1 MVGGMLVFSCGLIG
15 TAFAPSAEVLYAA
28 RVVTAL
34 GAGIVSPGAAAVAV
48 ASVPPER
55 RGQALSIAF
64 GGITLSQ
71 VVGVPAS
78 SYLGYHYGWPSVFV
92 FMTAAAVAMAIAL
105 WLKVPSDLRIAPARL
120 SDLVATLKDFNL
132 AIAVLLTATVMGAGW
147 IPYTFLA
154 AMVEEKLPGN
164 GAGAIAVMLV
174 AYGVGSV
181 LGNAIGG
188 KLTDR
193 VGSNR
198 ALLVIMAAQ
207 VPLTAAIS
215 VVPWISLGYGA
226 AMLLIWGM
234 VGWAFMVPQQARLV
248 SLDPS
253 RVQVL
258 LALNAACIYVGAS
271 FGATIAGLAKGS
283 LGVVALGPLAAAIVV
298 VGIAQLLLSIAMTK
312 RLKAA

>member
-1 MVGGMLVFSCGLIG
+1 MPLLLLLGTASFVVGIGAFAVIGVLPLLSADFGLGPVGASWVMTSYALAYAVGSPLLTSLSGRFTRQRVLVGGMLVFSCGLIG

-154 AMVEEKLPGN
+154 AMVEEKLPGT

-174 AYGVGSV
+174 AYGVCSV

-188 KLTDR
+188 K
-193 VGSNR
+193 
-198 ALLVIMAAQ
+198 I
-207 VPLTAAIS
+207 
-215 VVPWISLGYGA
+215 
-226 AMLLIWGM
+226 
-234 VGWAFMVPQQARLV
+234 
-248 SLDPS
+248 
-253 RVQVL
+253 
-258 LALNAACIYVGAS
+258 
-271 FGATIAGLAKGS
+271 
-283 LGVVALGPLAAAIVV
+283 
-298 VGIAQLLLSIAMTK
+298 
-312 RLKAA
+312 